1 MKKYI
6 GTKMVEAKPMISC
19 FNDDGYMVKHEDG
32 YESWSPA
39 SVFNAAYR
47 RIDSMTFG
55 LAIEAMKKGL
65 KVQRKGWNGK
75 GMFIYIQK
83 GSVIPAV
90 NMNPEVAKHLFGDT
104 TLLEGDATVSISP
117 HIDMKSAGGSLVIG
131 WLASQADSRASYE
144 ACELKPNSAV

>member
-90 NMNPEVAKHLFGDT
+90 NINPEVAKHLFGDT
-104 TLLEGDATVSISP
+104 TLLEGDATVSINP
-117 HIDMKSAGGSLVIG
+117 HIDMKSADGSLVIG
-131 WLASQADSRASYE
+131 WLASQADMLSDDWQI
-144 ACELKPNSAV
+144 V